1 MFEDAIRD
9 FKLNPTNVAY
19 IGDRWRD
26 VVASKS
32 LGGRGIMISSPMT
45 TAEDRRRAQEDGL
58 ETAASI
64 SEAIQLLFDLTD
76 SDKSA

>member
-1 MFEDAIRD
+1 MNF
-9 FKLNPTNVAY
+9 
-19 IGDRWRD
+19 
-26 VVASKS
+26 
-32 LGGRGIMISSPMT
+32 
-45 TAEDRRRAQEDGL
+45 